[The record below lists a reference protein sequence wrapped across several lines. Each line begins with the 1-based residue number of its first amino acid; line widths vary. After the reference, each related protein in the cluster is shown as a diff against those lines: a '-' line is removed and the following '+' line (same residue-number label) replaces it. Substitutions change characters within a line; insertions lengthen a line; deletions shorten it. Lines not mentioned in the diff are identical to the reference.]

1 MPKDYLTPE
10 ERLFADRVEDMFSI
24 VDSRSIPKFSSFL
37 DERQQAIVKQVAPQG
52 NYLLYAGHPGEG
64 DRLMLGVF
72 PDYCEPDGS
81 LFPIVP
87 ITVRYRRQDTLSHRD
102 FLGALMGL
110 MIKREAIGD
119 ILVGEGL
126 SVLFVTEPVA
136 GVVLGELLKVG
147 SCGVSCEQGLPD
159 ELPSAHQYRSVG
171 GTVSSLRLDCVV
183 ALLTNLSREKA
194 SQLIRSGLVSKNAQ
208 TMDSISKEVAEGDKL
223 SIRGYGKFLVGSVG
237 TVTKKGRIHLE
248 CKKYI

>member
-1 MPKDYLTPE
+1 M
-10 ERLFADRVEDMFSI
+10 FSDRVEDLFSI
-24 VDSRSIPKFSSFL
+24 AETRSIPKFSPFL
-37 DERQQAIVKQVAPQG
+37 DERQQALARQVAAKSRG
-52 NYLLYAGHPGEG
+52 NYLFYSGHPGEG

-72 PDYCEPDGS
+72 PDYCEPDGE

-87 ITVRYRRQDTLSHRD
+87 ITVHYRRQDTLSHRD

-126 SVLFVTEPVA
+126 GVLFVTEPVA
-136 GVVLGELLKVG
+136 GVVLDELLKVG
-147 SCGVSCEQGLPD
+147 SCGVSCQRGLPE
-159 ELPSAHQYRSVG
+159 ELPSAHQYQSMG

-183 ALLTNLSREKA
+183 ALVTNLSREKA
-194 SQLIRSGLVSKNAQ
+194 SQLIRSGQVSKNAQ
-208 TMDSISKEVAEGDKL
+208 PMDSISKEVEEGDKL
-223 SIRGYGKFLVGSVG
+223 SIRGYGKFLIGPAG
-237 TVTKKGRIHLE
+237 AVTKKGRIHLE

>member
-1 MPKDYLTPE
+1 
-10 ERLFADRVEDMFSI
+10 
-24 VDSRSIPKFSSFL
+24 
-37 DERQQAIVKQVAPQG
+37 
-52 NYLLYAGHPGEG
+52 
-64 DRLMLGVF
+64 
-72 PDYCEPDGS
+72 
-81 LFPIVP
+81 
-87 ITVRYRRQDTLSHRD
+87 
-102 FLGALMGL
+102 MGL

-159 ELPSAHQYRSVG
+159 ELPSAHQYRSIG

-208 TMDSISKEVAEGDKL
+208 PMDSISKEVAEGDKL
-223 SIRGYGKFLVGSVG
+223 SIRGYGKFLVGSAG